1 MVRWSLSLRGSVG
14 LFGGTFN
21 PIHNG
26 HILIARAAVSQFELS
41 RVVFVP
47 NGIPPDRR
55 KEARPAKED
64 RFQMVADAIAGEDG
78 LDVSRIEV
86 DREGPSYTIDTIRA
100 LKEDYREGICFI
112 VGADRLAQIDRWKEP
127 EAIIASVPFIV
138 APRAGVSLSAF
149 DLGLFDE
156 ASIWPLEMPEVNL
169 SSTVL
174 RDRVQRGEPIG
185 DSVPASVEAYIAKH
199 RLYRGAEEA

>member
-1 MVRWSLSLRGSVG
+1 LRGKVG
-14 LFGGTFN
+14 VFGGTFN

-26 HILIARAAVSQFELS
+26 HILIARTAVSQFELS

-47 NGIPPDRR
+47 NGIPPDRQ
-55 KEARPAKED
+55 KEARPGKED
-64 RFQMVADAIAGEDG
+64 RFQMVAAAVAGEDG

-100 LKEDYREGICFI
+100 LKEDYREGVCFI
-112 VGADRLAQIDRWKEP
+112 IGADRLAQIDRWKEP
-127 EAIIASVPFIV
+127 EAILASVPFIV

-149 DLGLFDE
+149 DRGVFAE
-156 ASIWPLEMPEVNL
+156 ASVWPLEMSEVHL

-174 RDRVQRGEPIG
+174 RARVRRGEPIR
-185 DSVPASVEAYIAKH
+185 DSVPASVEAYIVEH
-199 RLYRGAEEA
+199 GLYRGAEEA